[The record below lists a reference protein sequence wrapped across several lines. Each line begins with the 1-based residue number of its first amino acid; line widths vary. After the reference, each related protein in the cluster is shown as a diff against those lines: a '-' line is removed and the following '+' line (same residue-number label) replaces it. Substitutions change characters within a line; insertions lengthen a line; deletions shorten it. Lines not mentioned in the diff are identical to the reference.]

1 MSDQTPPRRNIGDLQ
16 ASHILYSFGVGA
28 IVELPNL
35 SVMVMGLDDWPVH
48 HCREVSEPRLLHAV
62 QGELGGQVTRLLRPP
77 AVPDADGGL
86 PSPLDDSANVGVPVA
101 PFPRWLLCPRCRLIA
116 PVGSDLFELKV
127 ELFRKDR
134 TRYVHRNCNK
144 AEKANVQPTA
154 VPARFLVACQHGH
167 LDEFPWV
174 EFVHRGE
181 APRNHELAMYGLGAS
196 GEVTDI
202 EVKCVTCDVPPRR
215 MSEAFGE
222 GAKKNLP
229 ICRGRWPHLRSH
241 AEGGCGTP
249 VTTIMLGAS
258 NSWFPITLSALSIP
272 TVVDRLGQLVE
283 EHWAVLEKASSPE
296 VLAAFRQIG
305 QLRAFA
311 ANTDEE
317 IWAAV
322 EARRGVDGAVAEQE
336 PQGLREP
343 EWRVFSQPDP
353 SLNGRDF
360 RLREVE
366 VPRGYERF
374 IQRVVLAER
383 LREVRSLIGFTRIES
398 PGDMSEPDEL
408 PDERRAPL
416 SRTAPTWVPTI
427 DVRGEGVFVQ
437 LSEAAIEEWLGKVGD
452 LDAEFAAAHGAW
464 RKLRKL
470 EPPDA
475 GYPGMRYV
483 LLHSVAHC
491 LMRQLTLQC
500 GYTAASVRERIYSRG
515 PSDDR
520 EPMAGVLIYTAA
532 SDSEGTLGGLVSLGE
547 PSVLSMHLGQALE
560 GIALCASDP
569 LCAEHPPSRDAL
581 TLHGAACHA
590 CLFAPETSC
599 ERGNK
604 YLDRSV
610 LVPTVERE
618 HFAFFGARR

>member
-1 MSDQTPPRRNIGDLQ
+1 MSNQTPPRRNIGDLQ
-16 ASHILYSFGVGA
+16 PSHILYSFGVGA

-35 SVMVMGLDDWPVH
+35 SVMMMGLDDWPVH
-48 HCREVSEPRLLHAV
+48 HCREISEPRLLHAV
-62 QGELGGQVTRLLRPP
+62 QEELGQQVARLLSPP
-77 AVPDADGGL
+77 VAPDGDGGL

-101 PFPRWLLCPRCRLIA
+101 PFPRWLLCPRCRLLA

-144 AEKANVQPTA
+144 PEKANVQPTA
-154 VPARFLVACQHGH
+154 VPARFLVACEYGH
-167 LDEFPWV
+167 LDEFPWM
-174 EFVHRGE
+174 EFVHRGA
-181 APRNHELAMYGLGAS
+181 APGNHELRLYELGAS
-196 GEVTDI
+196 GEVADI
-202 EVKCVTCDVPPRR
+202 EAKCVTCGATRR
-215 MSEAFGE
+215 MADAFMERGRTD
-222 GAKKNLP
+222 LP
-229 ICRGRWPHLRSH
+229 ACRGRWPHLRSY

-249 VTTIMLGAS
+249 VTGILLGAS
-258 NSWFPITLSALSIP
+258 NSWFPLTLSALSIP
-272 TVVDRLGQLVE
+272 TAVDRLGQLVE
-283 EHWAVLEKASSPE
+283 EHWAVLDKAFNLE
-296 VLAAFRQIG
+296 VVTAFRQIG

-311 ANTDEE
+311 AHSDDE
-317 IWAAV
+317 IWRAV
-322 EARRGVDGAVAEQE
+322 EARRGAGEASADHE
-336 PQGLREP
+336 PYGLREP
-343 EWRVFSQPDP
+343 EWRVFSRPDP

-360 RLREVE
+360 QLREVE
-366 VPRGYERF
+366 APTGFERC
-374 IQRVVLAER
+374 IERVVLAER

-416 SRTAPTWVPTI
+416 SRNAPTWVPTI

-437 LSEAAIEEWLGKVGD
+437 LSEAAIEEWLGRVGD
-452 LDAEFAAAHGAW
+452 LDAEFMVAHRAW

-470 EPPDA
+470 EPGEA

-483 LLHSVAHC
+483 LLHSLAHC

-515 PSDDR
+515 PGEDH

-532 SDSEGTLGGLVSLGE
+532 SDSEGTLGGLVSLGK
-547 PSVLSMHLGQALE
+547 PSVLATHLDQALE
-560 GIALCASDP
+560 DIALCASDP

-618 HFAFFGARR
+618 QFAFFGARL